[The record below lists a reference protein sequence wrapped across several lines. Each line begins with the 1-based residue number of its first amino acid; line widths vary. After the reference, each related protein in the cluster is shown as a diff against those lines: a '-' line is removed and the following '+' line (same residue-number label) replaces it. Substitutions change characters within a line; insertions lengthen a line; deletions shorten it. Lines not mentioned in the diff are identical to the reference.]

1 MLLACSGTEY
11 TSPLLIW
18 WGGYSKEMLEERPKP
33 SRENSVAPCL
43 MSKDLDGSV
52 RLCCLKIHLW
62 VGSTPCVQ
70 LSLADVPEL
79 WHL

>member
-1 MLLACSGTEY
+1 MLLTCSGTEY
-11 TSPLLIW
+11 TSPILVW

-33 SRENSVAPCL
+33 SRENSAPCL

-70 LSLADVPEL
+70 LSLADVLQL